1 LNRLPRV
8 GDASTFARIQTL
20 EGEAMQASREERFI
34 RLPEVVRRCGVAKS
48 SIWLW
53 ARQGRFPSP
62 IRVGP
67 RVTVWRESEV
77 AAWIEAKAA
86 EGRGGAK

>member
-1 LNRLPRV
+1 
-8 GDASTFARIQTL
+8 
-20 EGEAMQASREERFI
+20 MQSNREERFI

-53 ARQGRFPSP
+53 AREGKFPKPLKISE
-62 IRVGP
+62 

-77 AAWIEAKAA
+77 AAWIEARVTESRAQ
-86 EGRGGAK
+86 R

>member
-1 LNRLPRV
+1 
-8 GDASTFARIQTL
+8 
-20 EGEAMQASREERFI
+20 MQVNREERFL

-53 ARQGRFPSP
+53 ARTGKFPKPLKISE
-62 IRVGP
+62 

-77 AAWIEAKAA
+77 AAWIASRVEA
-86 EGRGGAK
+86 GRTPR